1 MTFDKFSDMIFSV
14 TKKGSFFCRGLQQQF
29 FYMIKA
35 GKASKSFSLFFR
47 WFVRFSGFAQQVR
60 EDIYFFVAS
69 WTCPLTPV
77 CGVTIR

>member
-1 MTFDKFSDMIFSV
+1 MTFDKFSDMIFPV

-47 WFVRFSGFAQQVR
+47 WFVRFYSTSEMDTERLSEKV
-60 EDIYFFVAS
+60 
-69 WTCPLTPV
+69 
-77 CGVTIR
+77 